1 MYFSILTYILGTY
14 YIVRNMFDFSYK
26 TTEHLY
32 KQDLIKL
39 PQSKFEK
46 INEVIYSTIHSFT
59 VSTLSLGAL
68 TKKTFDYYNYF
79 NIQLLT
85 TENDNDLM
93 ILTFGLSLN
102 YFIIDFFRCIYFKKY
117 LFIVHHICAI
127 QLLLFN
133 LYQIKNQNNIGFYGI
148 HTLFLLESNNILLNI
163 GFLLKEYKFHYS
175 ITCTCWIIHLLFFV
189 LFRLIHL
196 PKIMIIYL
204 LNDLSIGDVIFIV
217 PSLIMIYSGSLYWSY
232 RQVKGINKYLKENCV
247 I

>member
-1 MYFSILTYILGTY
+1 MYFNISTYILGTY

-26 TTEHLY
+26 TTEKLY
-32 KQDLIKL
+32 NQDLIKL
-39 PQSKFEK
+39 PPSKFEK
-46 INEVIYSTIHSFT
+46 INEVIYSSIHSFT
-59 VSTLSLGAL
+59 VSTLCLIAL

-79 NIQLLT
+79 NFQLLS

-93 ILTFGLSLN
+93 IITLGLSLN

-117 LFIVHHICAI
+117 LFLVHHICAI

-133 LYQIKNQNNIGFYGI
+133 LYQIKEQSNIGFYGI
-148 HTLFLLESNNILLNI
+148 HTLFLLESNNILLNA

-175 ITCTCWIIHLLFFV
+175 ITCTCWIIHLLFFA

-204 LNDLSIGDVIFIV
+204 LNDVSIGDIIFII
-217 PSLIMIYSGSLYWSY
+217 PSLIMIYIGSLYWSY